1 MLPLLRELF
10 RPFQKRLGR
19 VPAGKLLV
27 WGELAAGERSFGPE
41 DLGRIDAM
49 FQTPDVGQYKSGVHG
64 CAVRLAGL
72 LQACAPKSGP
82 LYLNAASRD
91 GRKVL
96 SLWLMEVEPLAWIVY
111 EPEQRAISGGDA
123 GPFRL
128 VLPGFQAPRDS
139 IVDLALIEIG
149 NQGEQERLG

>member
-1 MLPLLRELF
+1 MLLRELF
-10 RPFQKRLGR
+10 HPFQKKLAK
-19 VPAGKLLV
+19 VPAGRLLV
-27 WGELAAGERSFGPE
+27 WGELAGGDKSFGPE
-41 DLGRIDAM
+41 DLRLLDEQ
-49 FQTPDVGQYKSGVHG
+49 FQTPDVGQFKSGFHG
-64 CAVRLAGL
+64 RAVRLTGL

-111 EPEQRAISGGDA
+111 EPEERAISGGDA

-128 VLPGFQAPRDS
+128 VLPGFHGPRES

-149 NQGEQERLG
+149 KQGERERLG